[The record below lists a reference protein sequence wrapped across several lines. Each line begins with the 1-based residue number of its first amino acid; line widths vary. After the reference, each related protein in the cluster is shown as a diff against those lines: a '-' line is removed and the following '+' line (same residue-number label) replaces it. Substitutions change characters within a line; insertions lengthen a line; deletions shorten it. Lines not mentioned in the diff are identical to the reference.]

1 MKRPKPKTNNNRLL
15 ASLKSL
21 SPIFKDD
28 GYPWET
34 NVLFQNN
41 WAVAT
46 NHVISMGEP
55 IQEDLLAYPKAKL
68 MIAAL
73 NKCNETL
80 SITQLDGK
88 LSVKSGKFRALI
100 PCMPIEDVMRVYP
113 DNPIANVN
121 DKLKTSIEHVSAI
134 TENEDSVV
142 TASILIHD
150 GCIVATDRKIIL
162 QSYHG
167 ISLPTL
173 ALPKAIIKPLT
184 GNVKPLSRFG
194 FSNSSC
200 TFYNEDGSWIKSQFF
215 NEQWPNVSDILDKKV
230 NLWPLPDDFYDAVNS
245 LEPFSEDG
253 LVYFDTNC
261 MRSHPSPDKGASYE
275 VYGLPPGPV
284 MNIKQLKLVKPFVKQ
299 VDFLVP
305 HHNSKMMYFY
315 GENVRGAIA
324 GRAE

>member
-1 MKRPKPKTNNNRLL
+1 MKRPKAKATDSKLL
-15 ASLKSL
+15 ASLKSM

-55 IQEDLLAYPKAKL
+55 IKEDLFAYPKAKL

-73 NKCNETL
+73 NKCSENL

-88 LSVKSGKFRALI
+88 LSVKSGKFRALV
-100 PCMPIEDVMRVYP
+100 PCMPVEDVMRTSP
-113 DNPIANVN
+113 DNAIASI
-121 DKLKTSIEHVSAI
+121 DDRIKTAISNVSAI
-134 TENEDSVV
+134 TENEESVV
-142 TASILIHD
+142 TASILISD
-150 GCIVATDRKIIL
+150 GSVTATDRKLIL

-167 ISLPTL
+167 VSLPTL
-173 ALPKAIIKPLT
+173 ALPKAIISPLVS
-184 GNVKPLSRFG
+184 NAKALKSFG

-200 TFYNEDGSWIKSQFF
+200 TFYYEDNSWIKSQFF
-215 NEQWPNVSDILDKKV
+215 DSQWPDVSSILDKKC
-230 NLWPLPDDFYDAVNS
+230 NLWQLPEGFYEAVSS

-253 LVYFDTNC
+253 NVYFDTNC

-275 VYGLPPGPV
+275 VYGLPPGPI
-284 MNIKQLKLVKPFVKQ
+284 MNIKQLKIVKPFVKQ

-315 GENVRGAIA
+315 GDSVRGAIA
-324 GRAE
+324 GRVE

>member
-1 MKRPKPKTNNNRLL
+1 MKRPKAKANDSKLL
-15 ASLKSL
+15 ASLKAMSG
-21 SPIFKDD
+21 IIKDD

-34 NVLFQNN
+34 NVLLQNN

-68 MIAAL
+68 LIAAL
-73 NKCNETL
+73 NKCSDTL
-80 SITQLDGK
+80 SITQLEGK
-88 LSVKSGKFRALI
+88 LSVKSGKFRALV

-113 DNPIANVN
+113 DNAVAGVNDKIKSSIANVA
-121 DKLKTSIEHVSAI
+121 AI

-142 TASILIHD
+142 TASILIHA
-150 GCIVATDRKIIL
+150 GSVVATDRKIIL

-167 ISLPTL
+167 VSLPTL

-184 GNVKPLSRFG
+184 DNAKSLKDFG

-200 TFYNEDGSWIKSQFF
+200 TFYYDDGSWLKSQFF
-215 NEQWPNVSDILDKKV
+215 DSQWPDVSAILDKQC
-230 NLWPLPDDFYDAVNS
+230 NPWPLPEGFYDAVSS

-253 LVYFDTNC
+253 NVYFDTNC

-275 VYGLPPGPV
+275 VYGLPSGPI
-284 MNIKQLKLVKPFVKQ
+284 MNIKQLKIVKPFVKQ

-315 GENVRGAIA
+315 GDNIRGAIA

>member
-1 MKRPKPKTNNNRLL
+1 MKRPKAKANDSRLL
-15 ASLKSL
+15 ASLKSM
-21 SPIFKDD
+21 SAIFKDD

-34 NVLFQNN
+34 NVLLQNN

-46 NHVISMGEP
+46 NHVITMGEL

-73 NKCNETL
+73 NKCSETM

-88 LSVKSGKFRALI
+88 LSIKSGKFRALV
-100 PCMPIEDVMRVYP
+100 PCMPIEDVQRVFP
-113 DNPIANVN
+113 DNAIANIN
-121 DKLKTSIEHVSAI
+121 DKLKSSINDVAAI
-134 TENEDSVV
+134 TENEESVV

-150 GCIVATDRKIIL
+150 GCVVATDRKIIL

-173 ALPKAIIKPLT
+173 ALPKAIIKPLSS
-184 GNVKPLSRFG
+184 NSKPLSGFG

-215 NEQWPNVSDILDKKV
+215 NEQWPNVSTILDKKC
-230 NLWPLPDDFYDAVNS
+230 NLWPLPEGFYDAVNS

-261 MRSHPSPDKGASYE
+261 MRSHSSPDKGASYE
-275 VYGLPPGPV
+275 VYGLPPGPI
-284 MNIKQLKLVKPFVKQ
+284 MNIKQLKIVKPFVKQ

-305 HHNSKMMYFY
+305 HHNTKMMYFY
-315 GENVRGAIA
+315 GDNVRGAIA
-324 GRAE
+324 GRVE